1 MKGVPAMA
9 ETVYCDNYDELAGN
23 VYSAT
28 VQAPETKVVKAPK
41 HAAAK
46 ASDVEVDTKAAE

>member
-1 MKGVPAMA
+1 MA